1 MSKVETP
8 PNETAAD
15 MNDDTRQSSTPHV
28 IGEIEGYPVYD
39 WKSYPYG
46 PNASDTNDT
55 AMCYFVKKP
64 EAEAENNTRPAF
76 TLKLAYSY
84 PTYGTD
90 RRAPFWVRKQCMGVF
105 QCRVKRCTF
114 LATPVR
120 GTKKARRPYQLKA
133 KIFVLCIQIMRY
145 CIGPVLP
152 DAIFMNP
159 MKDTTVWWL

>member
-15 MNDDTRQSSTPHV
+15 MNDDTRQSSTPLV

-76 TLKLAYSY
+76 TLKLA
-84 PTYGTD
+84 
-90 RRAPFWVRKQCMGVF
+90 
-105 QCRVKRCTF
+105 
-114 LATPVR
+114 
-120 GTKKARRPYQLKA
+120 
-133 KIFVLCIQIMRY
+133 
-145 CIGPVLP
+145 
-152 DAIFMNP
+152 
-159 MKDTTVWWL
+159 